1 MLEISLINGVKVEVN
16 MPDEQAMDTG
26 QEIQL
31 EALKFL
37 TPREI
42 AFIDDLLASVGDFGE
57 VRLEVKNGK
66 LRFASRTESVDAL
79 KWDGEVEQKVSASG

>member
-1 MLEISLINGVKVEVN
+1 
-16 MPDEQAMDTG
+16 MPTGQAMDTE

-42 AFIDDLLASVGDFGE
+42 AFIDDLLDSVGEYGK
-57 VRLEVKNGK
+57 VQLTVKNGK
-66 LRFASRTESVDAL
+66 LRFAERIESIDAL
-79 KWDGEVEQKVSASG
+79 KYEESK

>member
-1 MLEISLINGVKVEVN
+1 

-57 VRLEVKNGK
+57 VRLEVKNGR
-66 LRFASRTESVDAL
+66 LRFASRTESIDAL
-79 KWDGEVEQKVSASG
+79 KYEDKS

>member
-1 MLEISLINGVKVEVN
+1 
-16 MPDEQAMDTG
+16 MPTGQAMDTE

-57 VRLEVKNGK
+57 VRLEVKNGR
-66 LRFASRTESVDAL
+66 LRFASRTESIDAL
-79 KWDGEVEQKVSASG
+79 KYEDKS

>member
-1 MLEISLINGVKVEVN
+1 VLEISFNYEKKVEVS
-16 MPDEQAMDTG
+16 MPAEKAMDIEQG
-26 QEIQL
+26 L
-31 EALKFL
+31 LLGALKFL

-42 AFIDDLLASVGDFGE
+42 ALIDELLTSVGEFGE

-79 KWDGEVEQKVSASG
+79 KWGGEDRKSS

>member
-1 MLEISLINGVKVEVN
+1 MSSEKITNIQQ
-16 MPDEQAMDTG
+16 DERQRG
-26 QEIQL
+26 
-31 EALKFL
+31 LKFL

-42 AFIDDLLASVGDFGE
+42 ALIDKLLTSVGEFGE

-79 KWDGEVEQKVSASG
+79 KWDGEDRKSR

>member
-1 MLEISLINGVKVEVN
+1 
-16 MPDEQAMDTG
+16 MPTEKTMDKEQG
-26 QEIQL
+26 LLL

-42 AFIDDLLASVGDFGE
+42 ALIDKLLTAVGEFGE

-66 LRFASRTESVDAL
+66 LRFASHTESVDAL
-79 KWDGEVEQKVSASG
+79 KWDGEDRKSS

>member
-1 MLEISLINGVKVEVN
+1 
-16 MPDEQAMDTG
+16 MPTQKAMDMEQG
-26 QEIQL
+26 NLL

-42 AFIDDLLASVGDFGE
+42 ALIDKLLTAVGEFGE

-66 LRFASRTESVDAL
+66 LRFASHTESVDAL
-79 KWDGEVEQKVSASG
+79 KWDGEDGKSS